1 MNDLTT
7 LTLFLS
13 WKCNF
18 SCEHCGFLCGPD
30 RGEKMDIISAKR
42 CIEEASVD
50 SSLKMVA
57 YSGGE
62 PFLYFQQMKEL
73 MQFSFERG
81 LRAGVVTNCYWA
93 QSYSIAYKYLSELR
107 ELGLDEI
114 ITSVDDYHLEY
125 VNASHIKNV
134 IEAAL
139 ALGIMV
145 GINILFTLDS
155 KVRQNNLHEIL
166 HIPKEIIEDS
176 KLIWTRESSP
186 IRAGR
191 AKELF
196 KDDRLKDYGQNE
208 LLNNP
213 CEYVIKNSVVSPK
226 GSVYACCGF
235 GGADGNGP
243 CEMFYGG
250 NIEDISI
257 NQIHN
262 RFKRNLLLNIISVR
276 GPYILLLMVKEKYPE
291 IEFRERYV
299 SNCDVCEE
307 LFSNSALNKALRNL
321 IDELSKEILQTSS

>member
-18 SCEHCGFLCGPD
+18 ACDHCGFLCGPD
-30 RGEKMDIISAKR
+30 RTEKMDILSAKR
-42 CIEEASVD
+42 CIEEASVNK
-50 SSLKMVA
+50 SLEMVA

-62 PFLYFQQMKEL
+62 PFLYYQQMKEL
-73 MQFSFERG
+73 MQFSYDRG
-81 LRAGVVTNCYWA
+81 FRAGLVTNCYWA
-93 QSYSIAYKYLSELR
+93 KSYDIAYKYLSELR

-114 ITSVDDYHLEY
+114 ITSVDDYHLKY
-125 VNASHIKNV
+125 VDVSLIKNA

-139 ALGIMV
+139 DIGIMV

-155 KVRQNNLHEIL
+155 KVRQNNLHELL
-166 HIPKEIIEDS
+166 HIPKEIIENS
-176 KLIWTRESSP
+176 KLIWTKESSP

-196 KDDRLKDYGQNE
+196 KDDMLKDYGYNE

-235 GGADGNGP
+235 GGAGDGGP
-243 CEMFYGG
+243 SEMFYGG
-250 NIEDISI
+250 NIEETSM
-257 NQIHN
+257 NEIHN

-276 GPYILLLMVKEKYPE
+276 GPYILLLMVKERYPE
-291 IEFRERYV
+291 VEFRERYV

-307 LFSNSALNKALRNL
+307 LFSNIPLKNALGKL
-321 IDELSKEILQTSS
+321 IDELSKKLIRMSS